1 MSFEVKK
8 STGAGAPLGTEIFGV
23 DLENLDDGTYA
34 KIEAAFNDN
43 HVIVFHEQTLSPE
56 AQVALTTRIGKP
68 NVHVRASEFS
78 MPDYP
83 SINLVTNVQEDGKSI
98 GSAYAGVAWHSD
110 LCFQLRPSRAT
121 TLFAVETPP
130 PNADGTTL
138 GDTYFANVVRAYET
152 LPSHLKK
159 AIDGRRGIF
168 QYARRQNMKH
178 QEDNKITGRT
188 DLSEEQRKLIPDVTH
203 PIVRS
208 HPLTG
213 KKSLFINETYAFGIT
228 GMPEDEGSALI
239 QELQAHITKPD
250 NVYRHHW
257 QDGDLIIWDNTAAQ
271 HKASKDYRWPEH
283 RRLMRHTGALY
294 PEETYC
300 GEIFEHSTD
309 TAAVSAY

>member
-1 MSFEVKK
+1 MSFEIKK
-8 STGAGAPLGTEIFGV
+8 NTGAGAPLGTEIFGV
-23 DLENLDDGTYA
+23 DLEALDDETFA
-34 KIEAAFNDN
+34 KIEEAFNEN

-56 AQVALTTRIGKP
+56 AQVTLTERIGRP

-98 GSAYAGVAWHSD
+98 GSAYAGVSWHSD

-130 PNADGTTL
+130 PNADGATL
-138 GDTYFANVVRAYET
+138 GDTYFANVVHAYQT
-152 LPSHLKK
+152 LPKRLKQ
-159 AIDGRRGIF
+159 AIEGRCGIF

-188 DLSEEQRKLIPDVTH
+188 DLSDEQKNQIPDVTH

-213 KKSLFINETYAFGIT
+213 KKSLFVNETYAFGIT
-228 GMPEDEGSALI
+228 GMPEDEGRALI
-239 QELQAHITKPD
+239 QELQAHITKAD

-257 QDGDLIIWDNTAAQ
+257 QNGDLIIWDNTAAQ

-300 GEIFEHSTD
+300 GEVFERSTD
-309 TAAVSAY
+309 SAAVAAY